1 MRMTPCFRSLPKTI
15 RDEQGQASLDVTE
28 PSVNSKERDT
38 MIAVLMDETKVIL
51 DEQQRQRETIELL
64 TTEIRDMKELLANYI
79 KTNSFKRT

>member
-1 MRMTPCFRSLPKTI
+1 MTPCFRSLPKTI